1 VKIDNTKIKE
11 LIDRR
16 IIQVPKEIKEVLPD
30 VIQDEVRWVAFS
42 NEKLMLLIFLDIE
55 EMKRIQEYSNKGY
68 DLFPGFITTSEGVG
82 AGMRMINSKYGFVSG
97 CSVSGMYSF
106 SVGPDSSFVVQ
117 NHIQSLKTN
126 ELGNIE
132 YTIPLAYVVS
142 FGEDASESNSYE
154 ALEDLISYSIKTW
167 RENNET
173 SK

>member
-1 VKIDNTKIKE
+1 MKIDNTKVKE

-16 IIQVPKEIKEVLPD
+16 IIQVPREIKQALPN
-30 VIQDEVRWVAFS
+30 VIQDEVRWVAYS
-42 NEKLMLLIFLDIE
+42 NEKLVFLVFLDIKG
-55 EMKRIQEYSNKGY
+55 MKRIREYSNKGY

-82 AGMRMINSKYGFVSG
+82 AGMRMTNSKYGFISG

-117 NHIQSLKTN
+117 NHTQSLKTN
-126 ELGNIE
+126 ELGDIE

-142 FGEDASESNSYE
+142 FGEDTSESNSYE
-154 ALEDLISYSIKTW
+154 ILEELISYSIKTW
-167 RENNET
+167 RENNEP